1 VKSVK
6 DDTDKEGNKN
16 IEQEENKF
24 FDLGKNISSCEEI

>member
-16 IEQEENKF
+16 IEQEEDKF
-24 FDLGKNISSCEEI
+24 FSLSKNIFSGEEI